1 MYGCIVTKIN
11 IGKIESFLLLVT
23 DLQTKLQTNLGS
35 TFENLD
41 FKYLNLILS
50 NVDALS
56 TFFRVLIGD
65 VNARSFNWWLEDTN
79 TRAGKELGII
89 IKN

>member
-1 MYGCIVTKIN
+1 MYGCIVTQIN

-23 DLQTKLQTNLGS
+23 DLQAKLQTNLGS
-35 TFENLD
+35 TFENFY

-56 TFFRVLIGD
+56 TFFHVILAMSMPGSSIGG
-65 VNARSFNWWLEDTN
+65 R
-79 TRAGKELGII
+79 KIQIQELA
-89 IKN
+89 KN